1 MRKKQNNANAN
12 CEVNSRLE
20 LNTKNKMASTY
31 DIVEKAAKT
40 GKVDKGVNE
49 VTKAV
54 ERGVAKLV
62 VVASDIDPKELTQ
75 HLSILC
81 KEKGIKYA
89 EADSREKLGISVG
102 INRPAA
108 AVAVIQEG
116 EANLDSLD

>member
-1 MRKKQNNANAN
+1 MA
-12 CEVNSRLE
+12 EV
-20 LNTKNKMASTY
+20 KIY
-31 DIVEKAAKT
+31 DVVEKAAKT

-75 HLSILC
+75 HLPILC
-81 KEKGIKYA
+81 KEKGIKFV

-102 INRPAA
+102 INRPTA
-108 AVAVIQEG
+108 AVAILDSG
-116 EANLDSLD
+116 EAKIE

>member
-1 MRKKQNNANAN
+1 M
-12 CEVNSRLE
+12 VSV
-20 LNTKNKMASTY
+20 Y

-62 VVASDIDPKELTQ
+62 VVASDIDPKEITA
-75 HLSILC
+75 HLKILSD
-81 KEKGIKYA
+81 EKGILFA
-89 EADSREKLGISVG
+89 EADSKEKLGISVG

-108 AVAVIQEG
+108 AVAVLNEG
-116 EANLDSLD
+116 EAKLDSIDK

>member
-1 MRKKQNNANAN
+1 MV
-12 CEVNSRLE
+12 EV
-20 LNTKNKMASTY
+20 KIY
-31 DIVEKAAKT
+31 DVVEKAAKT

-62 VVASDIDPKELTQ
+62 VVAKDVDPKELVQ
-75 HLSILC
+75 HLSVLC
-81 KEKGIKYA
+81 EEKGIVFV

-108 AVAVIQEG
+108 AVAVIEEG
-116 EANLDSLD
+116 EAKLDSLK

>member
-1 MRKKQNNANAN
+1 MKGFLR
-12 CEVNSRLE
+12 VIL
-20 LNTKNKMASTY
+20 LFKMAEVKVY
-31 DIVEKAAKT
+31 DVVEKAAKT

-62 VVASDIDPKELTQ
+62 VVASDVDPKELVQ

-81 KEKGIKYA
+81 EEKGIKFV
-89 EADSREKLGISVG
+89 EVDSREKLGISVG

-108 AVAVIQEG
+108 AVAVIEEG
-116 EANLDSLD
+116 EADLGVGG

>member
-1 MRKKQNNANAN
+1 M
-12 CEVNSRLE
+12 V
-20 LNTKNKMASTY
+20 STY

-75 HLSILC
+75 HLPILC
-81 KEKGIKYA
+81 KEKGIKFV

-102 INRPAA
+102 INRPSA
-108 AVAVIQEG
+108 AVAVIEEG
-116 EANLDSLD
+116 EAVLDKVE